1 MTALPTTPNTPQTTV
16 DHPTELE
23 ISHDILNLLKNAGLT
38 GDGLT
43 RTARAWLCTEA
54 EINAW
59 AERTNT
65 PTTNRD
71 HAQREICKL
80 ATQLEIAIRQ
90 HGRIQTP
97 AFATMTAEKLLEAID
112 WYQAQLDD
120 LWPTYDAA
128 WNGPADEHAAILAKW
143 TRLNTL
149 LWEAQLT
156 ADIPTLTHQVLTGK
170 SLANRLSTVLK
181 GVEA

>member
-1 MTALPTTPNTPQTTV
+1 MTNLPTTATPLKSPHTS
-16 DHPTELE
+16 TELE
-23 ISHDILNLLKNAGLT
+23 ISLDILDMLKAAGLT
-38 GDGLT
+38 GDALT

-65 PTTNRD
+65 PTTNTD

-90 HGRIQTP
+90 HGRAQTP
-97 AFATMTAEKLLEAID
+97 AFTTMPPEKLLEAID
-112 WYQAQLDD
+112 WYQQQLDD

-128 WNGPADEHAAILAKW
+128 WTSPADEHAAILAKW

-156 ADIPTLTHQVLTGK
+156 ADIPTVTHQVLTGQ
-170 SLANRLSTVLK
+170 SLASRLADALK
-181 GVEA
+181 GATA